1 MKGLP
6 DLSLNNYNLV
16 YYLHDYNTPQFDL
29 TTPVSRP
36 EVKVDVSFIKE
47 FIKELAEKDGCVA
60 DTKRYSCVCGHKIK
74 CIFVIQHRETNEL
87 YLLGRDC
94 IKNLFPSMTH
104 VVDKLKKECTKFNE
118 SNNYIKRTTTSVT
131 EDTNL
136 FTDLYFS
143 FVKRGMRNMNKIK
156 EHIDTIRHLVKKKN
170 DEKFQ
175 NKRSMILNIKRYY
188 FNVLYNNALHRF
200 HVLEQKH
207 IYNTVLQELK
217 HVVGSKRRMILRYYF
232 NVLYN
237 NYLHRLHLLEHK
249 YIYNTVLQELKR
261 VVGKKKQYIPKNQI
275 TFIGSDYIKTE
286 IDMYKQYYN
295 VNKLPKFVSRC
306 ELCNSLTGINVYTI
320 ISLKPVIMCS
330 ICRQY
335 YIE

>member
-6 DLSLNNYNLV
+6 DLSLNNYKLV

-29 TTPVSRP
+29 TTAVSRP
-36 EVKVDVSFIKE
+36 EVKVDISFIKE
-47 FIKELAEKDGCVA
+47 FIKELAEKEGCVA

-74 CIFVIQHRETNEL
+74 CIFVIQHRVTNEL

-94 IKNLFPSMTH
+94 IKNLFPYMTH
-104 VVDKLKKECTKFNE
+104 VVDKLKKECTKFYE
-118 SNNYIKRTTTSVT
+118 FKKYIKHTTTSVT

-143 FVKRGMRNMNKIK
+143 FVKRGMRDMKKIR
-156 EHIDTIRHLVKKKN
+156 EHIDTIRHLVKEKD
-170 DEKFQ
+170 DEQFK
-175 NKRSMILNIKRYY
+175 NKRSKILNTERYY
-188 FNVLYNNALHRF
+188 FNVLYNNALHRLYL
-200 HVLEQKH
+200 LEQKH
-207 IYNTVLQELK
+207 IYNTVLQELT
-217 HVVGSKRRMILRYYF
+217 HVL
-232 NVLYN
+232 
-237 NYLHRLHLLEHK
+237 
-249 YIYNTVLQELKR
+249 
-261 VVGKKKQYIPKNQI
+261 GKKKQYIPKNQI